1 MKAERFSARTQQIP
15 IRTPYAVPP
24 ETACRNAGKQA
35 VSADAK
41 THHGLTAGAAV
52 LLALFFLWQ
61 PERCSLGAL
70 AGLSLC
76 AKAVIPALFPFLCM
90 APILSEFLSEV
101 LSRHTGKQNT
111 GNRTAA
117 SALISSFVIGILTG
131 FPIGAVALASHCQS
145 GRLDK
150 KTASHFLG
158 VCTASSPAFL
168 SGYIGKTLF
177 GSAAIGWFLYAEQI
191 SVLGLIFLI
200 QFKNTIN
207 TAGPCAAVLSSANKS
222 EPHAYTS
229 ISAAIRRGAENMLG
243 LCGAV
248 VFFSVIRALVCAFC
262 PHFMASCI
270 GGILEM
276 TGGTLEVSKLY
287 ESGILTKQAAVILTS
302 GMIGFG
308 GICVGMQTA
317 GCVQNTALSM
327 REYWVQKVIIGILC
341 AAVTALSCLFL

>member
-1 MKAERFSARTQQIP
+1 MKAERFSTRTQKMPISHPYPIP
-15 IRTPYAVPP
+15 PNI
-24 ETACRNAGKQA
+24 ACRNTDKQA
-35 VSADAK
+35 KSAHTK
-41 THHGLTAGAAV
+41 THYRLGTGAAV

-90 APILSEFLSEV
+90 APILSEFLSDV
-101 LSRHTGKQNT
+101 LSRHTGKRNIVNQ
-111 GNRTAA
+111 TAA
-117 SALISSFVIGILTG
+117 SALVSSFVIGILTG
-131 FPIGAVALASHCQS
+131 FPIGAVTLASHCQS
-145 GRLDK
+145 GRLDR
-150 KTASHFLG
+150 KTASRFLG

-177 GSAAIGWFLYAEQI
+177 GSAAIGWFLYAEQVI
-191 SVLGLIFLI
+191 VLGLIFLI
-200 QFKNTIN
+200 LFKNTVT
-207 TAGPCAAVLSSANKS
+207 TALPCAAELSSTNKS
-222 EPHAYTS
+222 EPNAYTS

-248 VFFSVIRALVCAFC
+248 VFFSVVRALVCAFC

-276 TGGTLEVSKLY
+276 TGGTLEISKFY

-302 GMIGFG
+302 FMIGFG

-327 REYWVQKVIIGILC
+327 REYWMQKCAIGILC
-341 AAVTALSCLFL
+341 AAITALSCLFF